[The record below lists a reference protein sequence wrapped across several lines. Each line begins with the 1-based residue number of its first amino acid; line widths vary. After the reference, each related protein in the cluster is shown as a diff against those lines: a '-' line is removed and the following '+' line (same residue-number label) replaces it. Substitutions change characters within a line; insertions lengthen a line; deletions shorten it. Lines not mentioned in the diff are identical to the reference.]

1 MTLNDIV
8 NNWDYLKYQKK
19 RAALQAIVNFIDYDE
34 TENDEDNFLYGL
46 IKYASTFEDDDYF
59 GTEKLNV

>member
-8 NNWDYLKYQKK
+8 NNWDSLKYQKK

-46 IKYASTFEDDDYF
+46 INYASTFEDDDYF
-59 GTEKLNV
+59 GAEGLNV